1 MVSVPGVMS
10 PRSLPLLLPL
20 VLVLELLLPHPAAI
34 PATAT
39 AATTA
44 VTTLNLV
51 PLNMLGFL
59 SLCVFA
65 LPGRRYPLPHYT
77 S

>member
-1 MVSVPGVMS
+1 V
-10 PRSLPLLLPL
+10 LL
-20 VLVLELLLPHPAAI
+20 ELLPHPAAT

-44 VTTLNLV
+44 VTTFVLV
-51 PLNMLGFL
+51 PVNMLGVL

-65 LPGRRYPLPHYT
+65 LPRGTYPLPYYT

>member
-1 MVSVPGVMS
+1 MS
-10 PRSLPLLLPL
+10 PRSLLLLPPL

-44 VTTLNLV
+44 VTNLILV

-65 LPGRRYPLPHYT
+65 LPGGTYPLPHYT